1 MRSTKEKL
9 RYDHVLLKSDYWKK
23 FAGTATKQGLC
34 KNPPKQSVETHSA
47 WSLLP
52 PKDAEG
58 VDWANMPVD
67 HQHIEADSTGFRGYV
82 VEFYNVIS
90 DIVVQD
96 GYQSVKTL
104 SLSEYWRISL
114 AEQAE
119 RFDDMVLYLDQ
130 VVQLKNEDFT
140 TEERNLLSV
149 GFKN

>member
-1 MRSTKEKL
+1 MVGHVGRIANQELYWPAQLKSMREEL

-96 GYQSVKTL
+96 GYQSVL
-104 SLSEYWRISL
+104 N
-114 AEQAE
+114 
-119 RFDDMVLYLDQ
+119 
-130 VVQLKNEDFT
+130 LKVRLTHTYTSAHMHTHTHSHT
-140 TEERNLLSV
+140 T
-149 GFKN
+149 